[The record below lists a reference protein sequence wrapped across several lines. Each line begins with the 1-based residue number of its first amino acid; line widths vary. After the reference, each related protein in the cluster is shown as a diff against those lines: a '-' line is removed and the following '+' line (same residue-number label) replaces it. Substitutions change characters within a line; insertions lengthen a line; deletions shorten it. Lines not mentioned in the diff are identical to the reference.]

1 MSNGST
7 NTKKAQRLGVE
18 LNLISLL
25 FSSISPV
32 LNKFSLV
39 SLNPIIGGV
48 FTSVFAAIF
57 NFILIY
63 IMYRDFSVIKDKLV
77 IALGVTNGIGVLL
90 QYVALSLLSPVT
102 VTLIARIYLVYV
114 FVLSYLFLKEKLTA
128 MDYLA
133 VAMCITGSIFVSS
146 GRMELDNV
154 WGIVCAFVYPFMY
167 AANNII
173 AKYLVEDNNPGNV
186 LFYNHVVSAIFLL
199 VTGLFVNGTFSGIQA
214 KAVTFNFFGA
224 FFNGFL
230 SLLLFYTSLKFISAG
245 KANIVRALGPIVVII
260 YSYFFFPI
268 AITANIIIGAIL
280 LIASTAIVT
289 FTKNRSSDAA

>member
-1 MSNGST
+1 MNSMT
-7 NTKKAQRLGVE
+7 TKKAQLLGVE

-39 SLNPIIGGV
+39 SLNPVIGAL

-57 NFILIY
+57 NLILIFV
-63 IMYRDFSVIKDKLV
+63 MYHNFAIIKNKWV
-77 IALGVTNGIGVLL
+77 IALGLSNAVGVIL
-90 QYVALSLLSPVT
+90 QYIALTLLSPVT

-114 FVLSYLFLKEKLTA
+114 FALSYMFLKEKLVKW
-128 MDYLA
+128 DYLA
-133 VAMCITGSIFVSS
+133 IVMCIGGSIFVST
-146 GRMELDNV
+146 GRIQIDSV
-154 WGIVCAFVYPFMY
+154 WGIVCAFIYPLMY
-167 AANNII
+167 AINNII

-186 LFYNHVVSAIFLL
+186 LFYNHLVSAVL
-199 VTGLFVNGTFSGIQA
+199 LFVYALIIPGTFGGIQA

-230 SLLLFYTSLKFISAG
+230 SLLLFYTSLKFITAG

-268 AITANIIIGAIL
+268 QITANIIIGALL

-289 FTKNRSSDAA
+289 FTRANTD

>member
-1 MSNGST
+1 MENS

-39 SLNPIIGGV
+39 SLNPILGAL

-57 NFILIY
+57 NLVLIY
-63 IMYRDFSVIKDKLV
+63 FMYHDFSVIKDKWV
-77 IALGVTNGIGVLL
+77 IFLGLTNGVGVIL

-114 FVLSYLFLKEKLTA
+114 FVLSYIFLKERLTRW
-128 MDYLA
+128 DYLA
-133 VAMCITGSIFVSS
+133 VILCIAGSIFVSS
-146 GRMELDNV
+146 GRVQIDSF

-173 AKYLVEDNNPGNV
+173 AKYLVQDNNPGNV
-186 LFYNHVVSAIFLL
+186 LFYNHLVSAGLL
-199 VTGLFVNGTFSGIQA
+199 LITGVLIPGTFAGIKAQ
-214 KAVTFNFFGA
+214 AVTFNFFGA

-230 SLLLFYTSLKFISAG
+230 SLLLFYTSLKFITAG
-245 KANIVRALGPIVVII
+245 KANIVRALGPLVVIV

-268 AITANIIIGAIL
+268 DITANIIIGALL
-280 LIASTAIVT
+280 LIISTTIVT
-289 FTKNRSSDAA
+289 MTKSRSGDAA

>member
-1 MSNGST
+1 VNSMT
-7 NTKKAQRLGVE
+7 TKKAQLLGVE

-39 SLNPIIGGV
+39 SLNPVIGAL

-57 NFILIY
+57 NLILIFV
-63 IMYRDFSVIKDKLV
+63 MYHDFSIIRNKWV
-77 IALGVTNGIGVLL
+77 IALGLSNAVGVIL
-90 QYVALSLLSPVT
+90 QYIALTLLSPVT

-114 FVLSYLFLKEKLTA
+114 FALSYAFLKEKLVKW
-128 MDYLA
+128 DYLA
-133 VAMCITGSIFVSS
+133 IAMCIGGSIFVST
-146 GRMELDNV
+146 GRIQIDSI
-154 WGIVCAFVYPFMY
+154 WGIVCAFIYPLMY
-167 AANNII
+167 AINNII

-186 LFYNHVVSAIFLL
+186 LFYNHLVSAVL
-199 VTGLFVNGTFSGIQA
+199 LFVYALIIPGTFGGIQA

-230 SLLLFYTSLKFISAG
+230 SLLLFYTSLKFITAG

-268 AITANIIIGAIL
+268 QITANIIIGALL
-280 LIASTAIVT
+280 LITSTAIVT
-289 FTKNRSSDAA
+289 FTRANTD

>member
-1 MSNGST
+1 MT
-7 NTKKAQRLGVE
+7 TKKAQLLGVE

-39 SLNPIIGGV
+39 SLNPVIGAL

-57 NFILIY
+57 NLILIFV
-63 IMYRDFSVIKDKLV
+63 MYHDFSIIRNKWV
-77 IALGVTNGIGVLL
+77 IALGLSNAVGVIL
-90 QYVALSLLSPVT
+90 QYIALTLLSPVT

-114 FVLSYLFLKEKLTA
+114 FALSYAFLKEKLVKW
-128 MDYLA
+128 DYLA
-133 VAMCITGSIFVSS
+133 IAMCIGGSIFVST
-146 GRMELDNV
+146 GRIQIDSI
-154 WGIVCAFVYPFMY
+154 WGIVCAFIYPLMY
-167 AANNII
+167 AINNII

-186 LFYNHVVSAIFLL
+186 LFYNHLVSAVL
-199 VTGLFVNGTFSGIQA
+199 LFVYALIIPGTFGGIQA

-230 SLLLFYTSLKFISAG
+230 SLLLFYTSLKFITAG

-268 AITANIIIGAIL
+268 QITANIIIGALL
-280 LIASTAIVT
+280 LITSTAIVT
-289 FTKNRSSDAA
+289 FTRANTD

>member
-1 MSNGST
+1 MNQMT
-7 NTKKAQRLGVE
+7 TKKAQLLGVE

-32 LNKFSLV
+32 LIKFSLV
-39 SLNPIIGGV
+39 SLNPVIGAL

-57 NFILIY
+57 NLILIFV
-63 IMYRDFSVIKDKLV
+63 MYHDFSIIRNKWV
-77 IALGVTNGIGVLL
+77 IALGLSNAVGVIL
-90 QYVALSLLSPVT
+90 QYIALTLLSPVT

-114 FVLSYLFLKEKLTA
+114 FALSYMFLKEKLVKW
-128 MDYLA
+128 DYLA
-133 VAMCITGSIFVSS
+133 IVMCIAGSVFVST
-146 GRMELDNV
+146 GRIQVDSV
-154 WGIVCAFVYPFMY
+154 WGIVCAFIYPLMY
-167 AANNII
+167 AINNII

-186 LFYNHVVSAIFLL
+186 LFYNHLVSAVL
-199 VTGLFVNGTFSGIQA
+199 LFVYALIIPGTFGGIEA

-230 SLLLFYTSLKFISAG
+230 SLLLFYTSLKFITAG

-268 AITANIIIGAIL
+268 QISSNIIVGALL

-289 FTKNRSSDAA
+289 FTRSDTE

>member
-1 MSNGST
+1 MNSMT
-7 NTKKAQRLGVE
+7 TKKAQLLGVE

-39 SLNPIIGGV
+39 SLNPVIGAL

-57 NFILIY
+57 NLILIFV
-63 IMYRDFSVIKDKLV
+63 MYHDFSIIRNKWV
-77 IALGVTNGIGVLL
+77 IALGLSNAVGVIL
-90 QYVALSLLSPVT
+90 QYIALTLLSPVT

-114 FVLSYLFLKEKLTA
+114 FALSYAFLKEKLVKW
-128 MDYLA
+128 DYLA
-133 VAMCITGSIFVSS
+133 IAMCIGGSIFVST
-146 GRMELDNV
+146 GRIQIDSI
-154 WGIVCAFVYPFMY
+154 WGIVCAFIYPLMY
-167 AANNII
+167 AINNII

-186 LFYNHVVSAIFLL
+186 LFYNHLVSAVL
-199 VTGLFVNGTFSGIQA
+199 LFVYALIIPGTFGGIQA

-230 SLLLFYTSLKFISAG
+230 SLLLFYTSLKFITAG

-268 AITANIIIGAIL
+268 QITANIIIGALL
-280 LIASTAIVT
+280 LITSTAIVT
-289 FTKNRSSDAA
+289 FTRANTD

>member
-1 MSNGST
+1 MNQMT
-7 NTKKAQRLGVE
+7 TKKAQLLGVE

-39 SLNPIIGGV
+39 SLNPVIGAL

-57 NFILIY
+57 NLILIFV
-63 IMYRDFSVIKDKLV
+63 MYHDFSIIRNKWV
-77 IALGVTNGIGVLL
+77 IALGLSNAVGVIL
-90 QYVALSLLSPVT
+90 QYIALTLLSPVT

-114 FVLSYLFLKEKLTA
+114 FALSYMFLKEKLVKW
-128 MDYLA
+128 DYLA
-133 VAMCITGSIFVSS
+133 IVMCIAGSVFVST
-146 GRMELDNV
+146 GRIQVDSV
-154 WGIVCAFVYPFMY
+154 WGIVCAFIYPLMY
-167 AANNII
+167 AINNII

-186 LFYNHVVSAIFLL
+186 LFYNHLVSAVL
-199 VTGLFVNGTFSGIQA
+199 LFVYALIIPGTFGGIEA

-230 SLLLFYTSLKFISAG
+230 SLLLFYTSLKFITAG

-268 AITANIIIGAIL
+268 QISSNIIVGALL

-289 FTKNRSSDAA
+289 FTRADTE

>member
-1 MSNGST
+1 MT
-7 NTKKAQRLGVE
+7 TKKAQLLGVE

-39 SLNPIIGGV
+39 SLNPVIGAL

-57 NFILIY
+57 NLILIFV
-63 IMYRDFSVIKDKLV
+63 MYHDFSIIRNKWV
-77 IALGVTNGIGVLL
+77 IALGLSNAVGVIL
-90 QYVALSLLSPVT
+90 QYIALTLLSPVT

-114 FVLSYLFLKEKLTA
+114 FALSYMFLKEKLVKW
-128 MDYLA
+128 DYLA
-133 VAMCITGSIFVSS
+133 IAMCIGGSIFVST
-146 GRMELDNV
+146 GRIQIDSI
-154 WGIVCAFVYPFMY
+154 WGIVCAFIYPLMY
-167 AANNII
+167 AINNII

-186 LFYNHVVSAIFLL
+186 LFYNHLVSAVL
-199 VTGLFVNGTFSGIQA
+199 LFVYALIIPGTFGGIQA
-214 KAVTFNFFGA
+214 RAVTFNFFGA

-230 SLLLFYTSLKFISAG
+230 SLLLFYTSLKFITAG

-268 AITANIIIGAIL
+268 QITANIIIGALL

-289 FTKNRSSDAA
+289 FTRANTD